1 MCTLETVDPAK
12 LNQMETNS
20 FKEIVNALP
29 ENILSN
35 SSVEE
40 ERKKERKI
48 RDINDNLT
56 ETEDG
61 LDEPIDENPANAIYQ
76 ILKNNEIMG
85 QILRNKYGSLEK
97 IKIKEIIEIMAD
109 SGLRLVKLGL
119 VDKDWITDVAHY
131 LHQRYPDLDIEEI
144 RKFIQFFSFLWTMA
158 NIGKIVSSIN
168 IPEIREVVGEVVEQ
182 KSTPAYDLIGY
193 FNHLDSVKELT
204 NGVKR
209 DLETLL
215 KKHDDFFIQKV
226 LSLETQYYMNTH
238 RCKARIAQSVCSVLN
253 IKYFHNPPKSIT

>member
-1 MCTLETVDPAK
+1 
-12 LNQMETNS
+12 
-20 FKEIVNALP
+20 
-29 ENILSN
+29 
-35 SSVEE
+35 
-40 ERKKERKI
+40 
-48 RDINDNLT
+48 
-56 ETEDG
+56 
-61 LDEPIDENPANAIYQ
+61 
-76 ILKNNEIMG
+76 MG

-193 FNHLDSVKELT
+193 FNHL
-204 NGVKR
+204 
-209 DLETLL
+209 
-215 KKHDDFFIQKV
+215 V
-226 LSLETQYYMNTH
+226 LCQVFLD
-238 RCKARIAQSVCSVLN
+238 A
-253 IKYFHNPPKSIT
+253 